1 MPIQIRLTV
10 LGRGTAEGGVDVQ
23 VTAPAD
29 TPLAAVLGSLAAAAV
44 PGAGAPGTVYCEDER
59 LDPQLALL
67 GQPPLVEGAVLSFHQ
82 PLTGPRPPAPAA
94 RLLVV
99 AGPDAGGVHLLN
111 GGEVRIGRS
120 SGADVALRDPDVSRL
135 HCALTLGPDGSVT
148 VTDLGSTNGTQIDGR
163 PVTAPATPLPA
174 GAPLRLGESTLRV
187 VPAATVRAAGAAEGS
202 APGLPWRGT
211 PAGEAAPDGA
221 APAGDGGASR
231 HDAAPSAA
239 RTRPGGYAP
248 EAERAAGHD
257 GESGFRDG
265 GTMPAQRDGHAS
277 EGPGPGASGAPRW
290 REERTA
296 HHTGADRP
304 PHAPEAARRHDER
317 PGTATSPVPGA
328 RGSGGVGE
336 RDPFSASPGGARG
349 RAGDTATSPERDGGD
364 RARDAREKI
373 STATGTTT
381 SSAPGRGLGDRD
393 GTGRTGGGRERAPFD
408 STRPDPRGRTGGT
421 AAGQDT
427 GAPPDGG
434 RAVRSEPPSSG
445 GADRAAGSHEA
456 RDTLGTGRAARS
468 APAASD
474 GGDRLSAPR
483 REHTGGV
490 AEGRPHDGPATAGTA
505 QGPSNRATLGGG
517 PGAPRPDTP
526 GGAGAGAGAGAHGG
540 STAGAGEAGDRRE
553 PTPFDS
559 TTGRP
564 ERLPGT
570 GSHPG
575 RDTGDGRATGQDAG
589 RAFSRHPGARTGS
602 RMGSPSPSQDSH
614 GTPGRAGTGEA
625 GDGREADPFGSGTD
639 QPAHRP
645 TDRTGSTQDRGAAA
659 GPTGGQSSG
668 HRLAPAGPSTDVPV
682 QGRGSAAEAAHHAS
696 APRVRSGPTER
707 PGTGDVPGANP
718 PPTGGRRAG
727 AAEAGAAPSATGAAQ
742 HPPAG
747 TGGHAGREL
756 PDADADADRDQPHTT
771 RIAAPPPPQ
780 ERPRIGSGP
789 QGHDPHQ
796 GQRGP
801 DGQVTL
807 VGQQAVRPR
816 KGIVGWALR
825 VGRGAGRGVDPEEA
839 AAARA
844 EAAAADAR
852 WPDPAAILLSA
863 LEGDPRLWARDG
875 AHPEAYTVRL
885 GTTQRP
891 AGPLLPVTIG
901 LPRAGSLGLAG
912 PRERLTGLART
923 VLAQL
928 AALHA
933 PSALRIAVLAD
944 GRAREWS
951 WLGWLPHLRPAR
963 GENCRLLLG
972 FDPAQITAR
981 LRELTQL
988 VREPDEGPRTVVLL
1002 DGDPGSAAARE
1013 AAARLAAE
1021 GPAAGIHLLVLTET
1035 PPATPASPLEEALA
1049 AARRSSAAFRAC
1061 GTAGVLS
1068 GAVATSLRLIGE
1080 DGQPG
1085 PVVTADAVSPAWA
1098 ERFARALA
1106 PLREREDGAVG
1117 APSPQP
1123 LPENVRLLDILALPR
1138 VTPSTLRERWAHRS
1152 GLPFVLGLGGTGP
1165 VEANLAAARA
1175 PLMISG
1181 PPASGRT
1188 ELLCSLAVSLA
1199 ASAGPA
1205 ALSLLLIEGS
1215 ATGGGLRPAAE
1226 LPQVAGH
1233 LAATDPVRMR
1243 AFAQDLRAELKRRAL
1258 LLGEEAAG
1266 TASPGVVAPRPPAD
1280 DLRRDAGLPRL
1291 VVLVDD
1297 LDLLLTPPLGAP
1309 GRPAAGSVIRVLESI
1324 AREGHRLGVHLIT
1337 AGSGGAPGTG
1347 TPGARLPDTAW
1358 ARVALSGSPAG
1369 RAELRTGSGQL
1380 IPFQVGRVT
1389 GRIPRTA
1396 TLRPTVTLVD
1406 WATAGDPPAR
1416 RPVREL
1422 GNGPTDI
1429 ALLASAA
1436 ARAGRTDPAGTA
1448 SLV

>member
-10 LGRGTAEGGVDVQ
+10 LGRGTADGGVDVQ
-23 VTAPAD
+23 ITAPAD

-82 PLTGPRPPAPAA
+82 PLTGPRPPATAA

-148 VTDLGSTNGTQIDGR
+148 VTDLDSTNGTQIDGR

-202 APGLPWRGT
+202 APGLPGRGTAAGESGPDGVT
-211 PAGEAAPDGA
+211 PAGA
-221 APAGDGGASR
+221 GGASR
-231 HDAAPSAA
+231 PDAAPSVA

-248 EAERAAGHD
+248 ETERAAGHD
-257 GESGFRDG
+257 RENGSRDG
-265 GTMPAQRDGHAS
+265 STMPAQRDGHAS
-277 EGPGPGASGAPRW
+277 EESGASGAPRW

-296 HHTGADRP
+296 HHTGADRT
-304 PHAPEAARRHDER
+304 PHAPEPARRHDER

-336 RDPFSASPGGARG
+336 RDPFSAAPGDARG
-349 RAGDTATSPERDGGD
+349 RAGGTATPAERESGG
-364 RARDAREKI
+364 RAREQ
-373 STATGTTT
+373 SGTTT
-381 SSAPGRGLGDRD
+381 GGTTTATTGSVAPGRGTGDGD
-393 GTGRTGGGRERAPFD
+393 GTGRTGGRERDPFD
-408 STRPDPRGRTGGT
+408 STRPGPRGRTGGT
-421 AAGQDT
+421 ASGQDAA
-427 GAPPDGG
+427 APPDGG
-434 RAVRSEPPSSG
+434 HTVRRDPP
-445 GADRAAGSHEA
+445 AAGGDEA
-456 RDTLGTGRAARS
+456 RDALGTRRTVRS
-468 APAASD
+468 APAPSD
-474 GGDRLSAPR
+474 GGDR

-490 AEGRPHDGPATAGTA
+490 AEGRPHDGPATAGTPR
-505 QGPSNRATLGGG
+505 GPSTHGTLGGG

-526 GGAGAGAGAGAHGG
+526 GGAGGG
-540 STAGAGEAGDRRE
+540 GTAGAGSPGVRRGSASVAG
-553 PTPFDS
+553 
-559 TTGRP
+559 TTDRP

-575 RDTGDGRATGQDAG
+575 RDTGDGRDTGQDSG
-589 RAFSRHPGARTGS
+589 RAFSRQPGAPS
-602 RMGSPSPSQDSH
+602 ASPSQAQAQDSRVMA
-614 GTPGRAGTGEA
+614 GRAGAGETG
-625 GDGREADPFGSGTD
+625 GGTD
-639 QPAHRP
+639 RPAARL
-645 TDRTGSTQDRGAAA
+645 TDRTGSTGSTGRTQDRYTAA
-659 GPTGGQSSG
+659 GPPGGHASG
-668 HRLAPAGPSTDVPV
+668 HQLTDVPV
-682 QGRGSAAEAAHHAS
+682 QSRGSAAEAEAERHAS
-696 APRVRSGPTER
+696 AHRVRSGPTER
-707 PGTGDVPGANP
+707 PGTGDAPGANP
-718 PPTGGRRAG
+718 PQTGGRRG
-727 AAEAGAAPSATGAAQ
+727 SPAEAGAEPSATGAAQ

-747 TGGHAGREL
+747 TGAQAGRGL
-756 PDADADADRDQPHTT
+756 PDADGDGDQPHTT
-771 RIAAPPPPQ
+771 RIAAPPPPR

-789 QGHDPHQ
+789 EGHRPPQ
-796 GQRGP
+796 GQQGQQGP

-807 VGQQAVRPR
+807 VGQQAVRQR

-825 VGRGAGRGVDPEEA
+825 VGRGAARAADPEEA

-863 LEGDPRLWARDG
+863 LEGDPRLWARDA

-901 LPRAGSLGLAG
+901 LPQAGSLGLAG

-944 GRAREWS
+944 GGAREWS

-981 LRELTQL
+981 LRELSQ
-988 VREPDEGPRTVVLL
+988 VAREPDEGPRTVVLL

-1035 PPATPASPLEEALA
+1035 PPATPASPLDEALA

-1106 PLREREDGAVG
+1106 PLREQEDGAVG

-1123 LPENVRLLDILALPR
+1123 LPENVRLLDVLALPR

-1175 PLMISG
+1175 PLMIAG

-1258 LLGEEAAG
+1258 LLGEEASGA
-1266 TASPGVVAPRPPAD
+1266 ASSGVVAPRPPAD
-1280 DLRRDAGLPRL
+1280 DVRREAALPRL

-1297 LDLLLTPPLGAP
+1297 LDLLLAPPLGAP

-1347 TPGARLPDTAW
+1347 TPGGRLPDTAW

-1436 ARAGRTDPAGTA
+1436 ARAGRTDTAGTA

>member
-10 LGRGTAEGGVDVQ
+10 LGRGTADGGVDVQ
-23 VTAPAD
+23 ITAPAD

-44 PGAGAPGTVYCEDER
+44 PGAGAPGAVYCEDER
-59 LDPQLALL
+59 LDPQLARL

-187 VPAATVRAAGAAEGS
+187 VPAATVRAVGAAQGS
-202 APGLPWRGT
+202 APGLPGAGT
-211 PAGEAAPDGA
+211 PAGEAGPDGVT
-221 APAGDGGASR
+221 PAGDGGTSR
-231 HDAAPSAA
+231 HDAAPSTA

-257 GESGFRDG
+257 RESGSRDG
-265 GTMPAQRDGHAS
+265 ATMPAQRDGHAS
-277 EGPGPGASGAPRW
+277 EGSGPSGVPRW

-296 HHTGADRP
+296 HHTSADRP
-304 PHAPEAARRHDER
+304 PHAPEVARRHDER

-328 RGSGGVGE
+328 RGPAGAGE
-336 RDPFSASPGGARG
+336 RNPYPASPGDARG
-349 RAGDTATSPERDGGD
+349 RADGSATPSERGDRD
-364 RARDAREKI
+364 RAREK
-373 STATGTTT
+373 SSTTT
-381 SSAPGRGLGDRD
+381 DTITGSAPGQGSGDRD
-393 GTGRTGGGRERAPFD
+393 GTGRTGVRERDPFD
-408 STRPDPRGRTGGT
+408 STRPAPRGRTGGT
-421 AAGQDT
+421 ASGQDT

-434 RAVRSEPPSSG
+434 HTPRREPSSPG
-445 GADRAAGSHEA
+445 GNDRATGGHEA
-456 RDTLGTGRAARS
+456 RDALGTGRTARS
-468 APAASD
+468 VPAPSN
-474 GGDRLSAPR
+474 GGDRPSAPR
-483 REHTGGV
+483 REHTGV
-490 AEGRPHDGPATAGTA
+490 DEGRPHDGPV
-505 QGPSNRATLGGG
+505 
-517 PGAPRPDTP
+517 
-526 GGAGAGAGAGAHGG
+526 
-540 STAGAGEAGDRRE
+540 TAGAARG
-553 PTPFDS
+553 
-559 TTGRP
+559 
-564 ERLPGT
+564 PG
-570 GSHPG
+570 P
-575 RDTGDGRATGQDAG
+575 
-589 RAFSRHPGARTGS
+589 
-602 RMGSPSPSQDSH
+602 H
-614 GTPGRAGTGEA
+614 GTPGR
-625 GDGREADPFGSGTD
+625 D
-639 QPAHRP
+639 
-645 TDRTGSTQDRGAAA
+645 AAA
-659 GPTGGQSSG
+659 GPESGPASG
-668 HRLAPAGPSTDVPV
+668 HRLAPAGASTDVPV
-682 QGRGSAAEAAHHAS
+682 QGRGAAAEAEHHAS
-696 APRVRSGPTER
+696 AHQVRSGPAER
-707 PGTGDVPGANP
+707 PITGDVPGVNP
-718 PPTGGRRAG
+718 PRTGGRRG
-727 AAEAGAAPSATGAAQ
+727 SPAEAGAEPSATGAAQ

-747 TGGHAGREL
+747 TGAHPGGEP
-756 PDADADADRDQPHTT
+756 PDADGDQPRTT

-780 ERPRIGSGP
+780 EKPRIGSGP
-789 QGHDPHQ
+789 EGDRPHE

-807 VGQQAVRPR
+807 VGQQAVRQR

-825 VGRGAGRGVDPEEA
+825 VGRGAGRGADPEEA

-863 LEGDPRLWARDG
+863 LEGDPRLWARDA

-928 AALHA
+928 AALHS

-981 LRELTQL
+981 LRELSQ
-988 VREPDEGPRTVVLL
+988 VAREPDEGPRTVVLL

-1035 PPATPASPLEEALA
+1035 PPATPASPLDEALA
-1049 AARRSSAAFRAC
+1049 AARRSCAAFRAC

-1068 GAVATSLRLIGE
+1068 GAVATSLRLVGE
-1080 DGQPG
+1080 DGRPG
-1085 PVVTADAVSPAWA
+1085 PVITADAVSTAWA

-1106 PLREREDGAVG
+1106 PLREQEDGAVS

-1123 LPENVRLLDILALPR
+1123 LPESVRLLDVLALPR

-1181 PPASGRT
+1181 PPGSGRT

-1199 ASAGPA
+1199 ASAGPD

-1258 LLGEEAAG
+1258 LLGEEASGA
-1266 TASPGVVAPRPPAD
+1266 APGVVAPRPPAD
-1280 DLRRDAGLPRL
+1280 DPRREAALPRL

-1297 LDLLLTPPLGAP
+1297 LDLLLAPPLGAP

-1347 TPGARLPDTAW
+1347 TPGGRLPDTAW